1 MLRALIWWL
10 VLKTSV
16 KDEKC
21 HLFTDNEMEQNERK
35 KLFDVEIPVIPVE
48 DNIIAHGGE

>member
-1 MLRALIWWL
+1 M
-10 VLKTSV
+10 
-16 KDEKC
+16 
-21 HLFTDNEMEQNERK
+21 DNEMEQNGRR